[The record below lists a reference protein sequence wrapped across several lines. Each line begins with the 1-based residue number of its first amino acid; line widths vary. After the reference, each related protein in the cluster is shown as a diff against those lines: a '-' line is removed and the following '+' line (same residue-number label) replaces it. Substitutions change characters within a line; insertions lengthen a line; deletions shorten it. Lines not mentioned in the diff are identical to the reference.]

1 MFKRILI
8 LAVAGLLLISGL
20 STQAQDSDPLYARDY
35 VPVANVELFEALDTL
50 HIRATGTL
58 TDSCDELLWDYQWTV
73 GLNDTILFINLYR
86 ELRPEV
92 TCAFQETPYEFTLPA
107 RDLIAEQIEAGGQ
120 FVLAVNN
127 FMLRINLQS
136 EGSTELP
143 YALQL
148 SRGAITVETF
158 TLTPTENA
166 MTVTLNG
173 QMGCGYLISRI
184 MRDYS
189 NIDSG
194 VYRVEA
200 YMAIDP
206 AMGCMT
212 GEMPFTST
220 LETDATMTAPLN
232 VNGFAF
238 TPDASTDAAAM
249 EQTYSITDM
258 PVESAEALLA
268 ESMPPQVM
276 LTVRGTTDG
285 CNYPI
290 QVVFDPQ
297 QEGNPFLSARVAR
310 VAPLDVG
317 CPAIALE
324 YTAQGSLPLLYQGEF
339 SLLINGQPQE
349 DLTITY

>member
-35 VPVANVELFEALDTL
+35 VVVQNLAVFDALETI
-50 HIRATGTL
+50 HIQATGTL
-58 TDSCDELLWDYQWTV
+58 SDSCDELLWEHEWTNGV
-73 GLNDTILFINLYR
+73 LFINLYR

-92 TCAFQETPYEFTLPA
+92 TCAFQETAYEFVLPID
-107 RDLIAEQIEAGGQ
+107 DLVEEQMEAGGQ

-127 FMLRINLQS
+127 FMLRVDWPMADS
-136 EGSTELP
+136 ADLP
-143 YALQL
+143 YVLQL
-148 SRGAITVETF
+148 SRGTVTVETF
-158 TLTPTENA
+158 TLTPTASA